1 LRVKTALP
9 APMRA
14 IFGTGASLSSTAVS
28 DRRYM

>member
-1 LRVKTALP
+1 VKTALP
-9 APMRA
+9 APMMV